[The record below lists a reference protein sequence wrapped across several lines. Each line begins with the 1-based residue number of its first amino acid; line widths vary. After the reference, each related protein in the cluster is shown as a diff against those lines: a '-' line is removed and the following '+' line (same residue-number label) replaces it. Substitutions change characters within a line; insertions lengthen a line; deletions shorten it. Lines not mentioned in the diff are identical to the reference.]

1 MGQRYAPQPHLDR
14 LTMKQLGS
22 TLRPDYD
29 PVVRSPLPQHQRDL
43 LLQYAVAEALSETRE
58 AAPARS
64 KEVVPHLPR

>member
-43 LLQYAVAEALSETRE
+43 LLQYAVAEAVRQGDG
-58 AAPARS
+58 RS
-64 KEVVPHLPR
+64 NEVVPHLPS